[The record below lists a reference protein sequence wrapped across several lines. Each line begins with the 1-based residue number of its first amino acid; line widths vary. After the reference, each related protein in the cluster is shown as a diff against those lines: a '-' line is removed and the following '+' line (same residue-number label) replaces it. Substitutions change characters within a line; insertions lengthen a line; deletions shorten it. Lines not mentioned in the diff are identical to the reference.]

1 MNIVFL
7 GTPEIAKV
15 CLERLYEEGH
25 NILAV
30 VTNLDKPTGRGN
42 RLVESPVKTYALS
55 KNLKV
60 LQYEKISKEGA
71 QDLKALKP
79 DALVL
84 VAFGQILSEEI
95 LSIALPINLHGSLL
109 PALRGPSPI
118 QTAILQGLT
127 TTGVS
132 VMKMEKGV
140 DTGDVLLQKT
150 IEIAPNDT
158 SATLFDKMAVLGADA
173 LCEALETLENGTAIW
188 TPQDH
193 QNATFTRMLTKENAK
208 IDFCDLAQNIVNK
221 VRAFNPNPVAFFE
234 YENQK
239 FKVFEAKVVN
249 LESQG
254 FECGQVASANARTGL
269 VIKAKD
275 AFVEIVTLQAPNGK
289 KMLAKDFL
297 NGKKID
303 VGARV

>member
-15 CLERLYEEGH
+15 CLEKLYKKGH

-42 RLVESPVKTYALS
+42 KLAESPVKTFAKS
-55 KNLKV
+55 KGLKV
-60 LQYEKISKEGA
+60 LQYQSISKEGV

-118 QTAILQGLT
+118 QTAILEGLT
-127 TTGVS
+127 QTGVS

-150 IEIAPNDT
+150 IDILPEDN
-158 SATLFDKMAVLGADA
+158 SSTLFDKMAVFGAEA
-173 LCEALETLENGTAIW
+173 LCEALENLENGTVVW
-188 TPQDH
+188 TKQDH
-193 QNATFTRMLTKENAK
+193 QKATFTKMLTKENAK
-208 IDFCDLAQNIVNK
+208 LNFDDTAQNIVNK
-221 VRAFNPNPVAFFE
+221 VRAYNPNPVAFFE
-234 YENQK
+234 LDGQK
-239 FKVFEAKVVN
+239 FKVFEAKVVKMEN
-249 LESQG
+249 QG
-254 FECGQVASANARTGL
+254 FQCGQIALAGAKTGL
-269 VIKAKD
+269 VIKAQD
-275 AFVEIVTLQAPNGK
+275 DFVEIVSLQAPNGK

>member
-42 RLVESPVKTYALS
+42 RLAESPVKTYALS

-60 LQYEKISKEGA
+60 LQYEKISKEGVE
-71 QDLKALKP
+71 DLKVLKP

-109 PALRGPSPI
+109 PSLRGPSPI

-193 QNATFTRMLTKENAK
+193 ENATFTKMLTKENAK